1 MFASFYLI
9 LLFNF
14 TQTAPSD
21 LRQMRDKYHQAIYK
35 EVLAKELIAQL
46 KQKPSLTP
54 VEKAYLGATQML
66 MAQYAFLPNQKFS
79 WFSSGKSNL
88 EEAIRVEP
96 KNAESIYLRY
106 SIQLNVPSF
115 LGYNK
120 NIVADRA
127 FLLQEIKK
135 IKDKNLQDRIK
146 LFLQKEASLTEQER
160 LLLP

>member
-9 LLFNF
+9 LLLNF

-46 KQKPSLTP
+46 KQKPTLTAI
-54 VEKAYLGATQML
+54 EKAYLGATQML
-66 MAQYAFLPNQKFS
+66 MAQYAFLPNQKLS
-79 WFSSGKSNL
+79 WFSNGKSNL

-96 KNAESIYLRY
+96 KNAESIYL
-106 SIQLNVPSF
+106 
-115 LGYNK
+115 
-120 NIVADRA
+120 
-127 FLLQEIKK
+127 EIKK